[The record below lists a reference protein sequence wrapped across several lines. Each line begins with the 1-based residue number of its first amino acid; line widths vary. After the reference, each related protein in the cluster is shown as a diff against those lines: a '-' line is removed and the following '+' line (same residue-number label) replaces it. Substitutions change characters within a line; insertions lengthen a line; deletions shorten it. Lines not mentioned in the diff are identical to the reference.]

1 VTGQVQVPC
10 SHFGSSRGEGIVH
23 GRNNPL
29 PPVLRELPVDCRV
42 APQHLGEG
50 RTRYRLRSR
59 LIKGQPL
66 GGTPEEWV
74 TVEEAYR
81 AAGLAADLLG
91 HRPNASVLFPKMSFH
106 RDYPLLRAWVNGPE
120 GRRLGLAPIPED
132 QVNPRRLRRTLAVEM
147 ANRPGGLLA
156 AKIALKHVSVATTEG
171 YAARPGGAQATLLAE
186 VGKLEA
192 ERNKDLT
199 WQVWQDYKAGRMPAG
214 PGAKGL
220 LDFFAFVDGHAVG
233 EPGAPAVKR
242 GDQEVANLLARRSK
256 TLHLGTANYCWFTDP
271 AKALC
276 LKLAGTPS
284 ADRPLVGMC
293 DAARCPQAT
302 HHPRHR
308 PVWAAGAEN
317 KKAFIATIGRSQR
330 TEKARLQQELDRDLK
345 VLRGIDAAHRS
356 EA

>member
-1 VTGQVQVPC
+1 MRT
-10 SHFGSSRGEGIVH
+10 SE
-23 GRNNPL
+23 L
-29 PPVLRELPVDCRV
+29 KELPVHCRV
-42 APQHLGEG
+42 VPQDLGGG
-50 RTRYRLRSR
+50 RTRYRLRST
-59 LIKGQPL
+59 LIKGQKL

-81 AAGLAADLLG
+81 AAGLAADLLDPA
-91 HRPNASVLFPKMSFH
+91 RDTTVLFPKLAFD
-106 RDYPLLRAWVNGPE
+106 RYYPLLRDWVNGPE

-132 QVNPRRLRRTLAVEM
+132 TVNLRRLRRTLAVEM

-171 YAARPGGAQATLLAE
+171 YAARPGGAQASLLAE

-214 PGAKGL
+214 PGAKSL
-220 LDFFAFVDGHAVG
+220 LDFFAFVDSRADG
-233 EPGAPAVKR
+233 EPGAPATKR
-242 GDQEVANLLARRSK
+242 GDQEVMNLLARRAK
-256 TLHLGTANYCWFTDP
+256 TLHLGTANYCWFADP

-276 LKLAGTPS
+276 LKLAGTPA

-302 HHPRHR
+302 HHPCHR
-308 PVWAAGAEN
+308 PVWAAGAES
-317 KKAFIATIGRSQR
+317 KKAFISAIGRGQK
-330 TEKARLQQELDRDLK
+330 TEKARLQQELDRDLR
-345 VLRGIDAAHRS
+345 VLAGIDAAHGS